1 MDELAKH
8 LARGLIARLDEIE
21 RESGMANWQ
30 LISDPELRNEAL
42 IVRENMLS
50 LKRKLGQI

>member
-21 RESGMANWQ
+21 SESGMANWQ
-30 LISDPELRNEAL
+30 LIADAELRNEAL
-42 IVRENMLS
+42 TMRNNIYDLR
-50 LKRKLGQI
+50 RKLGEI

>member
-1 MDELAKH
+1 MDELGKR

-21 RESGMANWQ
+21 SESGMANWQ
-30 LISDPELRNEAL
+30 LIADAGLRNEAL
-42 IVRENMLS
+42 TIRNKIYD